1 MPKNMDSNQTRWGWF
16 GGLLGCGLWM
26 LIAAVLAGLEGSFL
40 SSMYVL
46 GLFAI
51 FISIGFLLWLSPRNL
66 RLRDAV
72 STLLIASAT
81 LSTIAIYVLN
91 SAGVWEAIQLSPW
104 VFSAESSYVI
114 LVVVHVVLLLY
125 LRFGPFRTVTD

>member
-1 MPKNMDSNQTRWGWF
+1 MPENMDSNQTRWGSF
-16 GGLLGCGLWM
+16 GGLLGCGVWM
-26 LIAAVLAGLEGSFL
+26 LVAAVLAGLEGSFL

-51 FISIGFLLWLSPRNL
+51 FNSIGFLLWLSRRYL
-66 RLRDAV
+66 RLRNAV
-72 STLLIASAT
+72 TTLLIASGT
-81 LSTIAIYVLN
+81 LSTLAIYVLN

-114 LVVVHVVLLLY
+114 LIAVHVVLLLY
-125 LRFGPFRTVTD
+125 LRFGLFRTVTD